1 MSLLTSGY
9 RVSTV
14 MVLLFIVTQLTLN
27 KSLNHSDLG
36 KFYCIEWHQEPGKI
50 NLQSF
55 FSYCHMSIGSVACLQ
70 KVFFKVWI
78 GIDSLYMLMWKSERD
93 GLNYWLKHVQKIL
106 CPINRP
112 FISPSKITEDPPRVV
127 ECVPSKTD
135 IELTKR

>member
-14 MVLLFIVTQLTLN
+14 MVFLFIVTQLTLN

-70 KVFFKVWI
+70 KLF
-78 GIDSLYMLMWKSERD
+78 LKSEYESIAYTCWCGSRREMAWII
-93 GLNYWLKHVQKIL
+93 GKT
-106 CPINRP
+106 C
-112 FISPSKITEDPPRVV
+112 TEDTMSNKSPFYFP
-127 ECVPSKTD
+127 T
-135 IELTKR
+135 